1 MPVQLNCVCARA
13 CVRACVCVLKFI
25 NVKKKDKN
33 HISLLIYKCLSSGD
47 NTLLSVNIE
56 DNYSAHIEYA
66 NLLVVYISEC

>member
-1 MPVQLNCVCARA
+1 M
-13 CVRACVCVLKFI
+13 
-25 NVKKKDKN
+25 
-33 HISLLIYKCLSSGD
+33 LLCKCLSSGD